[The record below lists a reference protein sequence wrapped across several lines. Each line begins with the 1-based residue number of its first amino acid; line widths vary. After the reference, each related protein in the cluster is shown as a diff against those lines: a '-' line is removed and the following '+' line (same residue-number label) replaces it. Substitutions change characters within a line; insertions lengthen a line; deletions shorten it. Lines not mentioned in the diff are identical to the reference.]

1 MKVDGIDPTHLNKI
15 QEYSQKAVTRESEK
29 QNPKQKQQDRVLN
42 KDQQLSFW
50 DRTSLEELEES
61 IKKLNTT
68 AEAFNVELRFRM
80 DEKTKDHH
88 IVISV
93 IERETEQV
101 IREIPPEQVVN
112 MVAQIQD
119 LIGIFVDTRR

>member
-29 QNPKQKQQDRVLN
+29 QDPKQKQQDRVLN

-80 DEKTKDHH
+80 DEQTKDH
-88 IVISV
+88 IVVSV

-101 IREIPPEQVVN
+101 IRKIPPEQVVN

-119 LIGIFVDTRR
+119 LIGVFVDTRR